1 VYFPNTFSPTPRIT
15 LAQAFWLLGV
25 IHALAREQ
33 ATSERA
39 QSDQALA
46 RGWGANGNVEF
57 VGSNP
62 AASWTT
68 FNQPMALPSAA
79 AANTTTSFKYGADY
93 ERRQETIPLPGG
105 GTMER
110 FMLHAGAATF
120 YEEDVKAGFTTD
132 QRAYLTG
139 PAGPVGVLES
149 RINVSG
155 ANISTTQRYWHR
167 DHLGSTTVNSD
178 ETGAEVGRYRYD
190 PWGKPLSGNLTAN
203 AVGTGNRG
211 FTGHEH
217 LVGGLIHMNGPLLPN
232 PYDPVLGRF
241 LSADIVVQM
250 PHNVQS
256 YNRYSYVLNNPLS
269 YTDPSGYFFWFA
281 VAALFGAFAYATG
294 GVQFARQ
301 VLGIAAAILFGPA
314 GPYAAAMAT
323 FFGGSFA
330 SAVFAGFASGGISS
344 GNIQGAF
351 RGAASAA
358 LFFGAGSL
366 ADGLAASAG
375 AEAGAATGAP
385 FDSSDFASASAH
397 GSANSIAASGGIG
410 RAGLHAI
417 AGCIGALGGGKC
429 GAGALSAAFGE
440 LAGPMIPGGKVEGL
454 IGRAIVGGISAELGG
469 GKFANGA
476 MTASFGYLFNEL
488 AHSTSCQ
495 QRGHNCFSLS
505 ADGRAAIQKHEG
517 FRLTVYDDGAGFPTV
532 GWGHLVLPSDALG
545 LGETISRQ
553 RAEQLFDQDIARF
566 ISATNRLI
574 PFGATQS
581 QFDATVSL
589 MYNIGESAFSRSTLL
604 KSWYAGDFD
613 AVSSN
618 WLDWNRAGG
627 KVWPGLTRRR
637 EDELRTFRK

>member
-1 VYFPNTFSPTPRIT
+1 
-15 LAQAFWLLGV
+15 
-25 IHALAREQ
+25 
-33 ATSERA
+33 
-39 QSDQALA
+39 
-46 RGWGANGNVEF
+46 
-57 VGSNP
+57 
-62 AASWTT
+62 
-68 FNQPMALPSAA
+68 
-79 AANTTTSFKYGADY
+79 
-93 ERRQETIPLPGG
+93 
-105 GTMER
+105 
-110 FMLHAGAATF
+110 
-120 YEEDVKAGFTTD
+120 
-132 QRAYLTG
+132 
-139 PAGPVGVLES
+139 
-149 RINVSG
+149 
-155 ANISTTQRYWHR
+155 
-167 DHLGSTTVNSD
+167 
-178 ETGAEVGRYRYD
+178 
-190 PWGKPLSGNLTAN
+190 
-203 AVGTGNRG
+203 
-211 FTGHEH
+211 
-217 LVGGLIHMNGPLLPN
+217 MNGRI
-232 PYDPVLGRF
+232 YDPVLGRF

-256 YNRYSYVLNNPLS
+256 YNRHPYVLNNPLS
-269 YTDPSGYFFWFA
+269 YTVPSGYFFWFA

-454 IGRAIVGGISAELGG
+454 IGRAIVGGIAAELGG

-476 MTASFGYLFNEL
+476 MTASFGYLFNL
-488 AHSTSCQ
+488 LSHIHYGVTFRAARDAGLDRIDSNTL
-495 QRGHNCFSLS
+495 GVLS
-505 ADGRAAIQKHEG
+505 AAIDFAPGSQETDRAYMHVMRDYRTSLDQGTEAINA
-517 FRLTVYDDGAGFPTV
+517 FRDRMWERGDLAGLAALLHSYQDSFSSAHA
-532 GWGHLVLPSDALG
+532 GIQGYNKEAQRPS
-545 LGETISRQ
+545 
-553 RAEQLFDQDIARF
+553 F
-566 ISATNRLI
+566 
-574 PFGATQS
+574 
-581 QFDATVSL
+581 
-589 MYNIGESAFSRSTLL
+589 
-604 KSWYAGDFD
+604 
-613 AVSSN
+613 
-618 WLDWNRAGG
+618 
-627 KVWPGLTRRR
+627 WPGWDHFKRDAGWDGSLTSAMVQDMVGGSRVIIKNYMAVHPSIGRW
-637 EDELRTFRK
+637 LGQ